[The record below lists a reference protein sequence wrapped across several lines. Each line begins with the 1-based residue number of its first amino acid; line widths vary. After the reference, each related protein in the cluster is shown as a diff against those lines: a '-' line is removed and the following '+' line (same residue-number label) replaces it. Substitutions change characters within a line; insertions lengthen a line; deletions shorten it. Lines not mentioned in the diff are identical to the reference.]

1 MIIEILIKY
10 DIIET
15 FVVVRKSKIPNYLS
29 SEVPKKYEW
38 NGILGDLHRVHKI
51 SSNFELEKQLIKK
64 EYLSVNFWYNFIQST
79 FNSCLQK
86 MRIFNSKVANWK
98 TSYIRLP
105 FCQSNEHYT
114 LKFIRKL
121 EGFTKEKYSFVVT
134 WKARNIRSFINLKE
148 KTSLVWSAVYEVTWN
163 CGENYIDE
171 TGQNVT
177 IRWDEHSDIGKHL

>member
-1 MIIEILIKY
+1 MKLTIEVNPTIFLIIEILIKY

-98 TSYIRLP
+98 KIEKHLTLDYLFANQTNIIRWSL
-105 FCQSNEHYT
+105 SEN
-114 LKFIRKL
+114 
-121 EGFTKEKYSFVVT
+121 
-134 WKARNIRSFINLKE
+134 WKALQKKNTPL
-148 KTSLVWSAVYEVTWN
+148 L
-163 CGENYIDE
+163 
-171 TGQNVT
+171 
-177 IRWDEHSDIGKHL
+177 